1 MRPIAWLSAL
11 AAAFAGLLWV
21 VLDGPPAP
29 PSHGPRAERSAPA
42 TAHAVVASRPAGS
55 APFSASGL
63 QAREAERA
71 LWQQRL
77 ERAQGALEAYRES
90 TRYPHGSQPI
100 AAHPDQ
106 AYPNEPISEEHPLA
120 KPGDKDNDGAT
131 LHTTQERVFVQGS
144 ESARFTISLR
154 DREGKTLPLRIVRAS
169 AREMPPPNT
178 GSLFAELPMA
188 FNDEGGSGDRIAG
201 DGIFSVQLQPE
212 SQGFAGLF
220 GQIRVEAMLQY
231 RDQQG
236 RTYFDIFYT
245 PEAPATWQGGVREAI
260 EDGSLNFY
268 LKANV
273 RKPGRYVVSARVD
286 DASGTPFA
294 LLNFNDEVAQGTQE
308 IRLTVFGKLLR
319 DAKPAFPLTLRDVD
333 GFLLHPDTFPDRSLM
348 PRRQGKV
355 HVSQDH
361 PLASFAGAEW
371 VSEARTRYLDELG
384 RDVAE
389 ARVQVERLSKGQ

>member
-11 AAAFAGLLWV
+11 AAGGAGLFWM

-29 PSHGPRAERSAPA
+29 PSQPAPGARFATVPSQAVLAPRPS
-42 TAHAVVASRPAGS
+42 GS
-55 APFSASGL
+55 APFSAAGV
-63 QAREAERA
+63 QARQAERA

-90 TRYPHGSQPI
+90 TRYPPGSQPI
-100 AAHPDQ
+100 AAHSDQ
-106 AYPNEPISEEHPLA
+106 AHPNEPISEEHPLA
-120 KPGDKDNDGAT
+120 KPGDKNDDGAT

-144 ESARFTISLR
+144 ESVRFTISVR
-154 DREGKTLPLRIVRAS
+154 DREGKALPLRIVRAS
-169 AREMPPPNT
+169 AREVPPPNS
-178 GSLFAELPMA
+178 GSLFAELPMP
-188 FNDEGGSGDRIAG
+188 FNDEGGSGDRVAG
-201 DGIFSVQLQPE
+201 DGIFSAQLQPE
-212 SQGFAGLF
+212 TQGFAGLF

-245 PEAPATWQGGVREAI
+245 PEAPATWQGVVREAV

-273 RKPGRYVVSARVD
+273 RKPGRYIVSARVD

-294 LLNFNDEVAQGTQE
+294 LLTFNDEVAQGTQE

-319 DAKPAFPLTLRDVD
+319 DARPAFPLTLRDVD

-355 HVSQDH
+355 HVSQNH
-361 PLASFAGAEW
+361 PLASFAGTEW

-384 RDVAE
+384 RDVTE
-389 ARVQVERLSKGQ
+389 AREQVERLSKGQ